1 FGDTGGRVL
10 DRKRVQGAGVSVSRS
25 RFRAKDNEDEYELI
39 AYVQTDETGQFEMNN
54 LPDGDYRV
62 NIQYP
67 GIPMDPTSFVD
78 FQLGGGTGVE
88 QNSIRINALAT
99 PTSIVVTKVEET
111 GIYLDYFK
119 GLTVYPN
126 PAADYI
132 TIRYEKLVKGR
143 VEAELMDLTGRAV
156 MSEEVRQG
164 TNRQTVLDLTDVKN
178 GLYILRFFDKD
189 MNGVEIASFRLI
201 VKK

>member
-1 FGDTGGRVL
+1 
-10 DRKRVQGAGVSVSRS
+10 VSRS
-25 RFRAKDNEDEYELI
+25 RFRAKDNEDDYELI

-67 GIPMDPTSFVD
+67 GIPMDPSSFID
-78 FQLGGGTGVE
+78 FQLGGGSGVE

-126 PAADYI
+126 PADKFL
-132 TIRYEKLVKGR
+132 TIRYEKLVR
-143 VEAELMDLTGRAV
+143 TDVVADLMDLTGQTIRSA
-156 MSEEVRQG
+156 SLEQG
-164 TNRQTVLDLTDVKN
+164 SNRQVLLDVD
-178 GLYILRFFDKD
+178 GVRAGIYILRFYDTAE
-189 MNGVEIASFRLI
+189 NGGGITSLRI
-201 VKK
+201 IISR